1 MIKYI
6 HINYLLDKQEFWYPK
21 VVLFDQL
28 KKIEIDHPLV
38 TFPNTLLYYLKIEIS
53 FNFKYQKKKKY
64 FYCLKN

>member
-38 TFPNTLLYYLKIEIS
+38 TFPNMLLYYLKLKFHLILNI
-53 FNFKYQKKKKY
+53 KK
-64 FYCLKN
+64 